1 MSVFGKALRRLL
13 SSSADANIDFQDLCR
28 VLTHLGF
35 ELRIKG
41 SHHIFHR
48 EGIPEIINLQPRG
61 SLAKPYQVKQVRDVL
76 TRHHL
81 VPKDD
86 E

>member
-13 SSSADANIDFQDLCR
+13 SGSADANIDFQDLCR
-28 VLTHLGF
+28 VLSHLGF

-48 EGIPEIINLQPRG
+48 EGVPEIINLQPRG